1 MVETGVCVV
10 RYEHATGSD
19 MAEKEA
25 LLDENDGLWLRLV
38 SVL

>member
-1 MVETGVCVV
+1 M